1 MVEHTRIEYAAYFF
15 NQFMQAVVGVME
27 ENLKEEIEFWQFLI
41 DEAEKCGDT
50 DSITRLMDA
59 RNLAEYK
66 LRKRRT
72 TTSVKS

>member
-41 DEAEKCGDT
+41 DCYVFLSFRPADLKYPGVRQGL
-50 DSITRLMDA
+50 I
-59 RNLAEYK
+59 RNIPL
-66 LRKRRT
+66 
-72 TTSVKS
+72 